1 MLDFDEK
8 TFLGDFVLP
17 NLEGQLFVEY
27 EDAGSA
33 VVSAPLITEESS
45 GHPENTEKKK
55 TGRSN
60 VRRKSLQEKKHQI
73 NQRERKRMK
82 EMAR

>member
-8 TFLGDFVLP
+8 TFLGDFGLP

-45 GHPENTEKKK
+45 GHPENTEKKPS
-55 TGRSN
+55 TLETVFFGANSE
-60 VRRKSLQEKKHQI
+60 Q
-73 NQRERKRMK
+73 
-82 EMAR
+82 